1 MKKHGRVRGV
11 PTAQVNSITWNLG
24 SEHTR
29 VREGCSSQHT
39 HKTDLPDLP
48 HHSTEILQ
56 RLHCCQKCKLA
67 KVNNQFRKE
76 VGSGQSEHYGFVERI
91 QHSRNCIWSHL
102 LQRHFEN
109 FVDHQFSNQR
119 WHHDELLPQKSLT
132 QIDPKI
138 SRLKKPTI
146 VEAPCTS
153 CNSKLTFASNDR
165 RQPTQSTVFGCFR
178 WP

>member
-1 MKKHGRVRGV
+1 M
-11 PTAQVNSITWNLG
+11 
-24 SEHTR
+24 
-29 VREGCSSQHT
+29 REGYSSQHT
-39 HKTDLPDLP
+39 HILYIKTDLPDLP

-102 LQRHFEN
+102 LQRHFKN
-109 FVDHQFSNQR
+109 FVDRQFSNQR
-119 WHHDELLPQKSLT
+119 WHR
-132 QIDPKI
+132 IDNTTNCCPKI
-138 SRLKKPTI
+138 IHSDWSKDQQVEKTI
-146 VEAPCTS
+146 NEASCTS
-153 CNSKLTFASNDR
+153 CNLKLTFNSNNH
-165 RQPTQSTVFGCFR
+165 RQPTQSPVFGCFS

>member
-1 MKKHGRVRGV
+1 M
-11 PTAQVNSITWNLG
+11 
-24 SEHTR
+24 
-29 VREGCSSQHT
+29 REGYSRQHT
-39 HKTDLPDLP
+39 HRTDLPDLP

-109 FVDHQFSNQR
+109 FVDRQFSNQR
-119 WHHDELLPQKSLT
+119 WHLVDNT
-132 QIDPKI
+132 TICCPKI
-138 SRLKKPTI
+138 IHSDRSKDQQVEKKTI
-146 VEAPCTS
+146 NEASCTS
-153 CNSKLTFASNDR
+153 CNLKLTFASNNH
-165 RQPTQSTVFGCFR
+165 RQPMQSPVFS